1 MEQITNEQLV
11 AKIQA
16 GENTAENMLQLWQQT
31 KAYIYKVAKRYSGS
45 RHSRYP
51 KKQLKEGDITKAPG
65 AATPRG
71 QTEITQYTR

>member
-31 KAYIYKVAKRYSGS
+31 KAYIYKVAKGF
-45 RHSRYP
+45 
-51 KKQLKEGDITKAPG
+51 EKAQV
-65 AATPRG
+65 ATCKP
-71 QTEITQYTR
+71 EV